1 MKLRK
6 SCAHVYLVVNVSSPG
21 WGFISTIH
29 GGIPLHDLQITK
41 AYIRI
46 FTGEKMH
53 VKIFI
58 GVQAVPEP
66 QLLHQGGG
74 ELVCA
79 PTEAR
84 WSGRKSEIWESQR
97 NARIN
102 PHRSPKLRG
111 RKKEMSGFGGPE
123 LSLYLE

>member
-1 MKLRK
+1 MKNETPEILC
-6 SCAHVYLVVNVSSPG
+6 SCVFSSKRFFPWVG
-21 WGFISTIH
+21 LPQYHTWGY
-29 GGIPLHDLQITK
+29 IPLHDLQITK

-74 ELVCA
+74 GDWFVRPLKPA
-79 PTEAR
+79 
-84 WSGRKSEIWESQR
+84 GLGESLKFG
-97 NARIN
+97 
-102 PHRSPKLRG
+102 SPK
-111 RKKEMSGFGGPE
+111 EMPG
-123 LSLYLE
+123 